1 MAFKLSYRTTTFRPS
16 DELIPDNSKSPTPV
30 EFDLAP
36 AEGVDLAR
44 IKSVIVS
51 TAGISA
57 DGWSSAVQDAVIR
70 SFETSAA
77 AFVNTIERV
86 RNLTI
91 PAAMAQRV
99 GLPVPEGV
107 TEIPINNGLAFT
119 RVCLFPEIL
128 PLSMQLAAEILKL
141 TNSLTVDPRLFAQPS
156 GSQLPGTASQGADS
170 NVAAAQPTPD
180 GNGTADSPGAPTAS
194 RKRGTFRRSRSN

>member
-1 MAFKLSYRTTTFRPS
+1 MAFKLSYRTTTFRPG
-16 DELIPDNSKSPTPV
+16 DELIPDNSTAAVPV

-70 SFETSAA
+70 AFETSAA

-86 RNLTI
+86 RGLTI
-91 PAAMAQRV
+91 PAAMAHRV
-99 GLPVPEGV
+99 GLPVPEGM
-107 TEIPINNGLAFT
+107 TELQILNGLAYT
-119 RVCLFPEIL
+119 RVCLFPEML

-156 GSQLPGTASQGADS
+156 GLQQPATASQGADS
-170 NVAAAQPTPD
+170 NATPVPSTPA
-180 GNGTADSPGAPTAS
+180 GNGTAGSVGKTAS
-194 RKRGTFRRSRSN
+194 RRRGTSRRNR